1 MSTRSAVLSA
11 VMLSTVV
18 ANIPVIDVSAL
29 RTLDIHDVNFCSHVE
44 AAANQVFSASV
55 NVGFFYISNHG
66 VDDKLLQDLDEISKY
81 FFALP
86 VEQKKKIDM
95 TLGGKA
101 WRGFFA
107 VGDEVTSG
115 IPDQKEG
122 IYFGTEL
129 ASNDADNRPLH
140 GINQWPEGELG
151 ARMKYTVLTYMH
163 EMKTLGQLLMR
174 TISCSL
180 NVTDQSF
187 TAQFDNPTEL
197 FRIFNYPPHDEKF
210 GERSVGVGEHTDY
223 GYLTLLKQDSN
234 GGLQVKDTRTN
245 TWMEAVPIPGTI
257 VVNLGDALE
266 HATRGLFKATPHRVQ
281 QRRDT
286 VAHRLSMPYFFDP
299 CFDCEM
305 QHAVSEEFVQR
316 VRAAEHTEPSSADSV
331 VIQVDSSSAGDST
344 STIASTVTTAG
355 AAHTAGVVAPVA
367 PAAEGEGGG
376 GLYTRWD
383 GADPTMFTGTYGKYL
398 LRKVSRAFPALFAQ
412 QIKEEPK

>member
-1 MSTRSAVLSA
+1 MSK
-11 VMLSTVV
+11 
-18 ANIPVIDVSAL
+18 I
-29 RTLDIHDVNFCSHVE
+29 
-44 AAANQVFSASV
+44 
-55 NVGFFYISNHG
+55 
-66 VDDKLLQDLDEISKY
+66 

-86 VEQKKKIDM
+86 VDHKKTIDM

-101 WRGFFA
+101 WRGYFA

-129 ASNDADNRPLH
+129 SSNVADKRPLH
-140 GINQWPEGELG
+140 GINQWPAGDLG
-151 ARMKYTVLTYMH
+151 KRMRNTVLSYMH

-187 TAQFDNPTEL
+187 TEQFDNPTEL
-197 FRIFNYPPHDEKF
+197 FRIFNYPPHDQKF

-223 GYLTLLKQDSN
+223 GYLTLLKQDHN

-245 TWMEAVPIPGTI
+245 TWMSADPIPGTI

-281 QRRDT
+281 QRRGT
-286 VAHRLSMPYFFDP
+286 VEHRLSMPYFFDP

-305 QHAVSEEFVQR
+305 QHAVSEEFLE
-316 VRAAEHTEPSSADSV
+316 RACRQESPGEEEEGETQQPEVIISADASADQASV
-331 VIQVDSSSAGDST
+331 TVEKATQQQQQNSHQEESSAGG
-344 STIASTVTTAG
+344 AG
-355 AAHTAGVVAPVA
+355 E
-367 PAAEGEGGG
+367 EGM
-376 GLYTRWD
+376 YTRWD

-398 LRKVSRAFPALFAQ
+398 LRKVSRAFPTLFAQ
-412 QIKEEPK
+412 QIKEDTN